1 MAPSI
6 GTPALWIGFHV
17 FVFIAL
23 FIDLF
28 VLHKDA
34 EKVSKRE
41 AALWSVIWISCALF
55 FGAGLW
61 WAFGNEIGM
70 QFFAGYLI
78 EESLSVDNL
87 FVFMLI
93 FAFFKVPEA
102 YQHRVLFW
110 GIFGAIVLRGVMIS
124 MGVALLAR
132 FEILILILAAVLIY
146 SSLKLLISGDEDEE
160 DLSNNAIVKFARRLV
175 KVSPHYDGVRFRTEV
190 DGVKMFTPLA
200 LVLIVVELSDVVF
213 AVDSIPAVFGVATD
227 PFIIYTSNICAIL
240 GLRALFFLLA
250 GALADLRFLQPCLA
264 LVLGFVGVKMVLAYF
279 GIHIA
284 TPIAL
289 GVVFGLLAC
298 GVLLS
303 VVFKADETSSESK

>member
-160 DLSNNAIVKFARRLV
+160 DLSNNAHRPF
-175 KVSPHYDGVRFRTEV
+175 HYLHL
-190 DGVKMFTPLA
+190 KH
-200 LVLIVVELSDVVF
+200 
-213 AVDSIPAVFGVATD
+213 
-227 PFIIYTSNICAIL
+227 
-240 GLRALFFLLA
+240 LRH
-250 GALADLRFLQPCLA
+250 
-264 LVLGFVGVKMVLAYF
+264 LGFESALLFIGRGVGRLAFFTALPRF
-279 GIHIA
+279 GAGLCRREDGACLLWHSYRD
-284 TPIAL
+284 THR
-289 GVVFGLLAC
+289 FGGCLRSARLRRAFEC
-298 GVLLS
+298 S
-303 VVFKADETSSESK
+303 V